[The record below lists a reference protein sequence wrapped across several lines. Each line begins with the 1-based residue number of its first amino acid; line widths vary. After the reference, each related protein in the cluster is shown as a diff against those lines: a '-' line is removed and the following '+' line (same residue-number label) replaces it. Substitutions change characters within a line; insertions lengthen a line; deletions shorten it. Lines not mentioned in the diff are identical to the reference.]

1 MVQRRLSIK
10 GSIIEYIMAEKEYQE
25 LTERLARIESL
36 VVAGAKEVLT
46 IDECAVFTGYS
57 KDYLYRLT
65 SQRRIPF
72 YKPMGG
78 AIYFRKSEIED
89 WLLQNRQSTEAEISS
104 KATTYCRTHK

>member
-1 MVQRRLSIK
+1 
-10 GSIIEYIMAEKEYQE
+10 MAEKEYQE

-46 IDECAVFTGYS
+46 IDECAVFTGYL